1 LVGFASTSWSGRG
14 VDYNS
19 PYFLRLAFATIRTH
33 TTMGANDKA
42 IESWSVDD
50 VIEWLTGIGLGHK
63 VEAFREKAIDGKQL
77 IEIPADEWKATLGL
91 SNLQVRKMQRELE
104 SEKAKQIKTVVPVAK
119 ATLLE
124 GNGDLQKQVNDL
136 TILLTSLKSEL
147 DMLKKEGATTNYQG
161 SDVVR
166 DPAPSATQTSVKI
179 PFCAECVIH
188 GNQTQVL
195 TVSLGPNDL
204 VRAEPGSMLHMSD
217 WINCRTQTYGQGF
230 GRLLTGQAIFQAEY
244 FYEGL

>member
-1 LVGFASTSWSGRG
+1 LQFFLLSALLHLGLCDNTSI
-14 VDYNS
+14 V
-19 PYFLRLAFATIRTH
+19 RTH
-33 TTMGANDKA
+33 NTMGANDKA

-63 VEAFREKAIDGKQL
+63 VEVFREKSIDGKQL
-77 IEIPADEWKATLGL
+77 LGIPAEEWKETLGL

-104 SEKAKQIKTVVPVAK
+104 SEKAKQTKTAVPVAK

-136 TILLTSLKSEL
+136 TSLLTSLKSDM
-147 DMLKKEGATTNYQG
+147 DMLKTGGASKSQG
-161 SDVVR
+161 TAVVR
-166 DPAPSATQTSVKI
+166 DPSPSATQTSVKI

-204 VRAEPGSMLHMSD
+204 VRAEPGSMLHQSD
-217 WINCRTQTYGQGF
+217 WINCRTKTYGQGF